1 MIVGQ
6 GAPRTCRCI
15 ETMPPMPSRGKK
27 ESVREH
33 HAPVGAL
40 RPPRPRAVARVVHVR
55 EHHALGALR
64 LDGDD
69 FPVDV
74 IGPVRERGLRH
85 PPGGSARGLP
95 YSPGQPDAMTAAPG
109 ARPLR

>member
-1 MIVGQ
+1 MTTRVMT
-6 GAPRTCRCI
+6 AK
-15 ETMPPMPSRGKK
+15 MM
-27 ESVREH
+27 VREH

-40 RPPRPRAVARVVHVR
+40 RPRRACARRSLATVR
-55 EHHALGALR
+55 EHHAPVGALR